1 MIGCID
7 PYNAANWLFILLD
20 EIIALILQRDWHE
33 SRDPGIITIDKSSVR
48 RIFADRDLP
57 RFKLEHPMNL
67 NLYLDNADKG
77 VKIVLAIVAA
87 TRVPSI
93 FVAAA
98 RELTRRYLCSRN
110 FAANLY
116 ALHDDRR
123 FINYNENGLKT
134 LSAGAHE
141 NSWRSFLFG
150 KAKQAMKIHD
160 DLFFLEKQN
169 QPYIKIASWR
179 IW

>member
-1 MIGCID
+1 M
-7 PYNAANWLFILLD
+7 A
-20 EIIALILQRDWHE
+20 
-33 SRDPGIITIDKSSVR
+33 
-48 RIFADRDLP
+48 
-57 RFKLEHPMNL
+57 NL

-77 VKIVLAIVAA
+77 VKIVLVAAIVPA

-123 FINYNENGLKT
+123 FINYSENGLKT

-141 NSWRSFLFG
+141 NS
-150 KAKQAMKIHD
+150 
-160 DLFFLEKQN
+160 
-169 QPYIKIASWR
+169 
-179 IW
+179 